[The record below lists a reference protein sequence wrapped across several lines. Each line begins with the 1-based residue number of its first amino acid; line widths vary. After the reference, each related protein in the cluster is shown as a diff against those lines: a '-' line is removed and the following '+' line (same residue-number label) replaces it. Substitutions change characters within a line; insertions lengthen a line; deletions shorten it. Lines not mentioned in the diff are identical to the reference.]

1 MLKKNNKCFKL
12 LALFLT
18 VIILTVS
25 VFSINVFADSYF
37 SNAVDSQETPFE
49 TYTYWD
55 GLGGKSKTKVYCKPM
70 YEPQTVIDSASLG
83 TDLFGSVDDICT
95 FGGYTYIL
103 DSKASKVYILDENY
117 KLVTEINKII
127 FEGETLSILG
137 ASGIFVKDEKIYIA
151 DTKNARILV
160 MNSKGKVSDCL
171 TLPESKL
178 IPSDFNYSPQKI
190 AVDSRDYLYISSD
203 GSYYGALVYSPTME
217 FLGFYGANTVAV
229 SVGDVVKNFIN
240 NIFSTDEKRAA
251 SVRALPYQFT
261 DFAVGPNDFI
271 YTVTSTSGAETAT
284 GQVKRLNPGGKDV
297 LGKED
302 YNFADESTRVAKP
315 EMLKAI
321 DVDKDG
327 FFYVLESGLVNR
339 VFWYDNESNLICV
352 FGGTA
357 GNQPQKGT
365 VALGGAIAINGTD
378 VLVSDPVNKNVTVYS
393 ITDYGNIVRTAQN
406 DTLNDDFEK
415 TVEDWNKVI
424 KADVN
429 NQLAYR
435 GLAKAY
441 YTMGDYSR
449 ALEYSRLGADRE
461 TYSDAFVKI
470 RTAFLEKWFTPGIL
484 GIVAVLAALAWFLH
498 FKKKKEIILIKNQ
511 KVKNMLSSVFHPFDS
526 FRLVKEKNMG
536 SLTCATVL
544 LALFYLVTAVS
555 DVAAGYAFNQFDA
568 SSYNSFFVLLRTA
581 ALVALFVIS
590 NWLVCVLMGGIGKLK
605 EIYIVT
611 CYSLIPVIVSTV
623 SGVVLSHILSPDE
636 FVFVTIFQT
645 ICVAYT
651 FIILAIGIMKV
662 HDFEF
667 GKFLLTTLV
676 TVIAMLIIVFLIFL
690 VFMLAQQVYGWIG
703 TIYTEMKYR

>member
-18 VIILTVS
+18 VIILTAS
-25 VFSINVFADSYF
+25 VFSISVFADSYS
-37 SNAVDSQETPFE
+37 SNAVDSQEIPFE

-70 YEPQTVIDSASLG
+70 YEPQTVIDSALLG
-83 TDLFGSVDDICT
+83 SGLFGSVDDICT

-103 DSKASKVYILDENY
+103 DSTASKVYILDENY
-117 KLVTEINKII
+117 KLVTEINKIV

-229 SVGDVVKNFIN
+229 SVGDVIKNFIN

-271 YTVTSTSGAETAT
+271 YTVTSTSGGETPV

-302 YNFADESTRVAKP
+302 YNFADESTRVEKQ
-315 EMLKAI
+315 ELLKAI

-327 FFYVLESGLVNR
+327 FFYVLESGSVNR

-352 FGGTA
+352 FGGSA
-357 GNQPQKGT
+357 GKLPQKGT

-393 ITDYGNIVRTAQN
+393 ITDYGNIVRTAQK

-415 TVEDWNKVI
+415 TVEEWNKVI
-424 KADVN
+424 KTDVN

-441 YTMGDYSR
+441 YTMGDYSQ

-461 TYSDAFVKI
+461 TYADAFVKI

-484 GIVAVLAALAWFLH
+484 GIVAVFAALVWFLH

-511 KVKNMLSSVFHPFDS
+511 KVKNMLSSVFHPFES
-526 FRLVKEKNMG
+526 FRLVKEKNIG

-555 DVAAGYAFNQFDA
+555 DVATGYAFNQFDA

-667 GKFLLTTLV
+667 GKFLLTTFV

>member
-1 MLKKNNKCFKL
+1 
-12 LALFLT
+12 
-18 VIILTVS
+18 
-25 VFSINVFADSYF
+25 
-37 SNAVDSQETPFE
+37 
-49 TYTYWD
+49 
-55 GLGGKSKTKVYCKPM
+55 
-70 YEPQTVIDSASLG
+70 
-83 TDLFGSVDDICT
+83 
-95 FGGYTYIL
+95 
-103 DSKASKVYILDENY
+103 
-117 KLVTEINKII
+117 
-127 FEGETLSILG
+127 
-137 ASGIFVKDEKIYIA
+137 
-151 DTKNARILV
+151 

-327 FFYVLESGLVNR
+327 FFYVLESGSVNR

-611 CYSLIPVIVSTV
+611 CYALIPTVFSTIFGLALTHV
-623 SGVVLSHILSPDE
+623 LSPDE
-636 FVFVTIFQT
+636 YVFVTIFET
-645 ICVAYT
+645 ICTAYT
-651 FIILAIGIMKV
+651 FIIIAVGIMKV

-667 GKFLLTTLV
+667 GKFILTTFV
-676 TVIAMLIIVFLIFL
+676 TAIAMLIIVFLIFL
-690 VFMLAQQVYGWIG
+690 VFMLAQQVFGWIG
-703 TIYTEMKYR
+703 TVFTEIKYR